1 MYIDPNITRFVIE
14 KSSNCYCPLANRVHR
29 HNTSYFNY
37 NYQNHTLKYGCFNE
51 VCKNE
56 STCLFW
62 KVRTPNDALK
72 LLSLHNTR
80 MTLHCCK
87 SIIKWN
93 EEYNAP
99 EMRPYPVVPIM
110 VIRAGMGVGKTQQLN
125 TRYIPENA
133 HFPRPNAYSLPI
145 NKF

>member
-1 MYIDPNITRFVIE
+1 M
-14 KSSNCYCPLANRVHR
+14 
-29 HNTSYFNY
+29 
-37 NYQNHTLKYGCFNE
+37 
-51 VCKNE
+51 
-56 STCLFW
+56 
-62 KVRTPNDALK
+62 RTPHDALK

-99 EMRPYPVVPIM
+99 EMQPYPVVPIM